1 MHEKQYA
8 ARITFTE
15 AILGSA
21 PLDEEVYTTYI
32 ASKAPAGLN
41 GTAQSELELM
51 EEADIKGRTGFLRT
65 EAGQPLLMNYTY
77 KGFMKEAWQACRQI
91 PGSHSAALKNGKSK
105 INTLIFV
112 EPRHIIL
119 RLPTGGVESINERP
133 LRAET
138 ARGPRVALAASEMLP
153 KGTWCDVRFVVLAPQ
168 VITEDLLREWLDY
181 GRFLGMGQ
189 WRGGAFGTFSHNLK
203 VHTPA

>member
-51 EEADIKGRTGFLRT
+51 EEADIKGRTGFLRD
-65 EAGQPLLMNYTY
+65 ENKRPLLMNYV
-77 KGFMKEAWQACRQI
+77 F
-91 PGSHSAALKNGKSK
+91 
-105 INTLIFV
+105 
-112 EPRHIIL
+112 
-119 RLPTGGVESINERP
+119 
-133 LRAET
+133 
-138 ARGPRVALAASEMLP
+138 
-153 KGTWCDVRFVVLAPQ
+153 
-168 VITEDLLREWLDY
+168 
-181 GRFLGMGQ
+181 
-189 WRGGAFGTFSHNLK
+189 
-203 VHTPA
+203 